1 MINNYTES
9 YTQVMENRD
18 IAIVS
23 NTYDSLFS
31 VDSLNLK
38 GVKDVI
44 PQLEFKGWYKKD
56 LDNSTVTILG
66 RKKGDIQF
74 NNAGEENALVNF
86 TGAKCIISKR
96 VSTELNIKENDI
108 INIVINNE
116 KIPFTVQDI
125 YLNEGIFFGDTDE
138 AFNVIVPYEYLSSKF
153 NIDSKYNKIISGKT
167 ASTVEQSINE
177 FNDVNTQVKA
187 ETSFANHE
195 GMLNAIKEGRTI
207 CFALLTIVILLSA
220 VIISSSFKLIIVER
234 MPVIG
239 TFFSQGA
246 TKKNIIFV
254 LLTESSLF
262 GILGGVLAFLIGVGA
277 IYAASYFLSQ
287 HKDYGVVANP
297 QIPAYYFALT
307 VIFGVLLSVLSS
319 ILPIIQIRK
328 LSVKDVIL
336 GASNTNMRIG
346 SKKLLA
352 GLMFIILGI
361 IVRFINIDG
370 MISLSSILLILGI
383 AFAFP
388 KLIDIV
394 VTFIYQYL
402 KDKTPIVALALNN
415 IRTSKE
421 LLNNITLIL
430 IASLSVISINSVG
443 DGVKAAMTDGF
454 NRNNFQIQITIPS
467 NTVNIADT
475 IISQKLNSSEIV
487 QSSLQKLKVFTGQQ
501 DGVAFQIAGVD
512 SKKYLSYDG
521 YVDWDVSDNKR
532 IYNEFKD
539 SKEPKIIISKSL
551 AKAIKVQEGE
561 KLKLNINNIEKDI
574 EIAGTVDMKM
584 LYGGYVVLID
594 NEVLEKEFNYIG
606 TNNIVLQ
613 TIGEEDTVR
622 NQLRNLLQDYNVK
635 VITFKELERANLAE
649 NEKTIAGF
657 GVFSLIA
664 VIVAS
669 FGVLNNT
676 RISYL
681 NSKRNI
687 ALLHAIGL
695 NRIQKNKLLIYQSIF
710 VMFWVIILLIPCSW
724 AMVTMTKDLLGLL
737 GLLYDIKLNIIYI
750 PIISVVLFILII
762 LATIPVI
769 LNGKKFSIINEMK
782 YE

>member
-1 MINNYTES
+1 M
-9 YTQVMENRD
+9 
-18 IAIVS
+18 
-23 NTYDSLFS
+23 
-31 VDSLNLK
+31 
-38 GVKDVI
+38 
-44 PQLEFKGWYKKD
+44 
-56 LDNSTVTILG
+56 
-66 RKKGDIQF
+66 
-74 NNAGEENALVNF
+74 
-86 TGAKCIISKR
+86 
-96 VSTELNIKENDI
+96 
-108 INIVINNE
+108 
-116 KIPFTVQDI
+116 
-125 YLNEGIFFGDTDE
+125 
-138 AFNVIVPYEYLSSKF
+138 
-153 NIDSKYNKIISGKT
+153 
-167 ASTVEQSINE
+167 EQSINE

-737 GLLYDIKLNIIYI
+737 GGLDDQTSGSIIINGKDISKLKEHEKAQMKRKDVGFVFQFHNLVSNLSVEDNILLPMLLDGRKVKNYKEEMKTILDLIELSNKRKSTPRELSGGQQQRVAIARAL
-750 PIISVVLFILII
+750 LFQPEII
-762 LATIPVI
+762 LADEPIGNLDSKNGIKIMELFRNINKEYGKTIIQVTHSEASAQYGD
-769 LNGKKFSIINEMK
+769 LIINLKDGVIMSESRVRQI
-782 YE
+782 